1 MEMESNRPIRDP
13 KGKLLASTEEL
24 AAAWAEHFKTL
35 LNQPQLTNRC
45 VIQPAAT
52 DLDISCEKPSKA
64 EIRKA
69 IGALNA
75 GKAAG
80 PDSIPPEALKGS
92 IEESTDLLYILFEKS
107 GKRKMSPETGRKV
120 I

>member
-1 MEMESNRPIRDP
+1 MFSYAIMLHYTV
-13 KGKLLASTEEL
+13 K
-24 AAAWAEHFKTL
+24 F
-35 LNQPQLTNRC
+35 
-45 VIQPAAT
+45 
-52 DLDISCEKPSKA
+52 SCEKPSKA

-120 I
+120 IQ